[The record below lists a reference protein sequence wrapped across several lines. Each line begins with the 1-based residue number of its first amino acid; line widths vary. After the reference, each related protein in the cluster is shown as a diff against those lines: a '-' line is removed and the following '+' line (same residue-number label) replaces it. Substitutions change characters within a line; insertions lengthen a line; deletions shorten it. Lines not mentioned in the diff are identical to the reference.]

1 MHSGADPRLE
11 SFSCIRSAFV
21 ARRSHRELR
30 EGERFTDAQY
40 KPYTVTI
47 GQFVLTWN
55 DLHEK
60 LALIFTGILSHGD
73 REKIPKPQRPE
84 YEFREM
90 ERLAGIWN
98 SSAYDRPKREMLRGI
113 LVPLVTSDFIQFG
126 NFEEDIRWI
135 LDEADKIEEI
145 RNNAV
150 HAPLIHNFNEFDIS
164 PIFPAS
170 AGRRKYK
177 WSGGKIT
184 PNILMRNRRALRIA
198 QKNPEGDIL
207 RELRWARDASAVLR
221 DFALRIYWALL
232 SEQAPWPR
240 RPALPNRGRKKYA
253 NARSS
258 ARAK

>member
-1 MHSGADPRLE
+1 M
-11 SFSCIRSAFV
+11 
-21 ARRSHRELR
+21 ARRSDSELR
-30 EGERFTDAQY
+30 KGESFTDSQY
-40 KPYTVTI
+40 NPYTMTI

-60 LALIFTGILSHGD
+60 LALIFTAILSYGD
-73 REKIPKPQRPE
+73 RKRIPKKHRPE

-98 SSAYDRPKREMLRGI
+98 SSPYDRPKREMLRGI
-113 LVPLVTSDFIQFG
+113 LVPLITSDFIQFW

-164 PIFPAS
+164 PMFPAS
-170 AGRRKYK
+170 AGRRKFN

-184 PNILMRNRRALRIA
+184 PNVLLRNRRALRIA
-198 QKNPEGDIL
+198 QKHPNGDIL
-207 RELRWARDASAVLR
+207 RELRWARDASAILR

-232 SEQAPWPR
+232 YEPAPWPR
-240 RPALPNRGRKKYA
+240 RPVLPNRGRKKYA
-253 NARSS
+253 NARPS